1 MRVRKDFTRLEG
13 DKSARLVVIA
23 AEGFETENLYFEAM
37 KAELKAANVHVE
49 VLHRQ
54 NDGESSPEH
63 VLGQIKEFIQEYN
76 IEDDDELWI
85 VVDRDNWTNKML
97 SSVARHCFQNKNLRF
112 CVSNPC
118 FELWLLLH
126 LEDVTAYS
134 EEERAQLSANRK
146 STRHKTWLKHKL
158 SDIMGGY
165 NEADYDANQLLPD
178 IENAISQAI
187 IMDVKPEDRWPQ
199 KVGTRV
205 YKLALSIMGRSE
217 FAK

>member
-49 VLHRQ
+49 VLYRQ
-54 NDGESSPEH
+54 NDGNSSPEH
-63 VLGQIKEFIQEYN
+63 VYGQIKDFIQEYN

-85 VVDRDNWTNKML
+85 VIDRDNWTNKML
-97 SSVARHCFQNKNLRF
+97 SNVARHCAQNKNLRF

-134 EEERAQLSANRK
+134 EEDKKQLSVNRK

-158 SDIMGGY
+158 SEIMGGY
-165 NEADYDANQLLPD
+165 NEADYDAKRLLPGIQD
-178 IENAISQAI
+178 AIGRATTL
-187 IMDVKPEDRWPQ
+187 DERPEDRWPQ

-205 YKLALSIMGRSE
+205 YKLALSIMGRNE
-217 FAK
+217 

>member
-49 VLHRQ
+49 VLHREK
-54 NDGESSPEH
+54 DGESSPEH
-63 VLGQIKEFIQEYN
+63 VLEQIKGFIQEYN
-76 IEDDDELWI
+76 IEEDDELWI
-85 VVDRDNWTNKML
+85 VVDRDKWTNKML
-97 SSVARHCFQNKNLRF
+97 SGVARHCSQNKTLRF

-126 LEDVTAYS
+126 LDDVTVYS
-134 EEERAQLSANRK
+134 EEDKKQLSANRK

-158 SDIMGGY
+158 SEIMGGY
-165 NEADYDANQLLPD
+165 NEADYDANRLLPD
-178 IENAISQAI
+178 IETAITRAVALDI
-187 IMDVKPEDRWPQ
+187 KPEDRWPQ
-199 KVGTRV
+199 IVGTRV
-205 YKLALSIMGRSE
+205 YRLALSIMGRNE
-217 FAK
+217 